1 MAENKVY
8 LDENNKLVVTTN
20 NGRQDSNG
28 TTTKI
33 EGSFSIQA
41 EDVVKLFA
49 LVNNTDVVYPFVGYV
64 PVTDWFFHSD
74 FRTMIVTHDGCVMEQ
89 VNNAL
94 KKIKEQEKTIKELR
108 KENSTLNASLK
119 EQKVNA
125 ASASERVKENIEK
138 FNNSRYWWERKISIE

>member
-1 MAENKVY
+1 MEEKIVY
-8 LDENNKLVVTTN
+8 LDKNNKLVVETD

-49 LVNNTDVVYPFVGYV
+49 LVNNTDVVYPFVGYA

-94 KKIKEQEKTIKELR
+94 KKLKEQEETIENLR
-108 KENSTLNASLK
+108 KKNLAL
-119 EQKVNA
+119 
-125 ASASERVKENIEK
+125 SARIKK
-138 FNNSRYWWERKISIE
+138 FNDSRYWWERKISIE

>member
-1 MAENKVY
+1 MEEKIVY
-8 LDENNKLVVTTN
+8 LDKNNKLVVKTD

-49 LVNNTDVVYPFVGYV
+49 LVNNTDVVYPFVGYA
-64 PVTDWFFHSD
+64 PVTDWSFFSD

-94 KKIKEQEKTIKELR
+94 KKLKEQEETIENLRKKNLALSERIKE
-108 KENSTLNASLK
+108 
-119 EQKVNA
+119 
-125 ASASERVKENIEK
+125 
-138 FNNSRYWWERKISIE
+138 FNDSRYWWERKISIE

>member
-1 MAENKVY
+1 MEEKIVY
-8 LDENNKLVVTTN
+8 LDKNNKLVVETD

-49 LVNNTDVVYPFVGYV
+49 LVNNTDVVYPFVGYA

-74 FRTMIVTHDGCVMEQ
+74 FRTMIVAHDGCVMEQ

-94 KKIKEQEKTIKELR
+94 KKLKEQEETIENLRKKNLALSERIKE
-108 KENSTLNASLK
+108 
-119 EQKVNA
+119 
-125 ASASERVKENIEK
+125 
-138 FNNSRYWWERKISIE
+138 FNDSRYWWERKISIE

>member
-1 MAENKVY
+1 MEEKKVY
-8 LDENNKLVVTTN
+8 LDKNNKLVVETD

-49 LVNNTDVVYPFVGYV
+49 LVNNTDVVYPFVGYA

-74 FRTMIVTHDGCVMEQ
+74 FRTMIITHDGCVMEQ
-89 VNNAL
+89 VNNAH
-94 KKIKEQEKTIKELR
+94 KKLKEQEKTIEELR
-108 KENSTLNASLK
+108 KDNFALNTALK
-119 EQKVNA
+119 EQKV
-125 ASASERVKENIEK
+125 SASTLERIKESIKK
-138 FNNSRYWWERKISIE
+138 FNDSRYWWERKISIS